1 MALSIQTNV
10 ASQAAQRNLAITTKN
25 LQGNFARLSSGLRI
39 NTAADDAAGLA
50 ISERMKSQIRSMG
63 QAERNAN
70 DGISLLQTAEGA
82 MNENSGVLIRMRELA
97 MQAATDTVGTAEKAL
112 IQTEFA
118 QLVQEIDRIASVTQF
133 NGVNLLDGSTPTFNF
148 QVGIGTTAADTISV
162 SMDTMTAAAY
172 GAGATDLTALDVSTV
187 AGAQAA
193 LTAIDTAIADTSTSR
208 ANLGAVQNRLQVTV
222 SNLMSARE
230 NLSAANSRIRD
241 VDVAEETAA
250 LTRNNILSQAG
261 VAVLA
266 QANQAP
272 QAALSLLR

>member
-112 IQTEFA
+112 IQTEFT
-118 QLVQEIDRIASVTQF
+118 QLVEEIGRIADVTQF

-148 QVGIGTTAADTISV
+148 QVGIGTTASDTISV
-162 SMDTMTAAAY
+162 SMDTMTATAY
-172 GAGATDLTALDVSTV
+172 GASATDLTALDVSTV